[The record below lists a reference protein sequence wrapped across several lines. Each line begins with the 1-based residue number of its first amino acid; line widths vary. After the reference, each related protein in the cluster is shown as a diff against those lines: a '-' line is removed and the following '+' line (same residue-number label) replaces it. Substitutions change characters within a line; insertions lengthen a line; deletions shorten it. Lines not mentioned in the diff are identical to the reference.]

1 MKLLP
6 ESADLKF
13 IHLTVIDIAK
23 KSTCKR
29 SKCGAIIV
37 TPDLVKIGE
46 GYNSMPCDA
55 TGDCVKWGLP
65 SDFKSDKTCCVHAEQ
80 RAIMDALKGPMRDH
94 LAGSSL
100 FFIRLDLNDVPLHA
114 GKPYCTICSKMALD
128 SGIAK
133 FMLWHKDGWTEYNTL
148 EYNDLSFK
156 YREE

>member
-1 MKLLP
+1 MKLLSP
-6 ESADLKF
+6 SPSLQVISA
-13 IHLTVIDIAK
+13 TVINLAMN
-23 KSTCKR
+23 STCKR

-37 TPDLVKIGE
+37 NSDLVIGT

-80 RAIMDALKGPMRDH
+80 RAIMDALKGPLRDH
-94 LAGSSL
+94 LDGSSL
-100 FFIRLDLNDVPLHA
+100 FFIRLDLNNIPLHA
-114 GKPYCTICSKMALD
+114 GQPYCTICSKMALD

-133 FMLWHKDGWTEYNTL
+133 FMLWHKEGWTEYNTL

-156 YREE
+156 YREG